1 MNSWSHAIH
10 MLEMSMSIMVSIS
23 TCSITSAQLHL
34 FNYNY
39 ICSVTSAQLH
49 LFPPLSCPTLM
60 LHIIAYSWGKQM
72 SQLGR
77 DLALFC
83 RANGVLDNE
92 MLGRAH
98 YMGSLTKGF
107 HPTRKFLVQNY
118 TVTADGR
125 SRHSL
130 STEKNWVQKGAVGI
144 SPVVIYI
151 LFVGCVVKLYYF
163 HETASPPRIQ
173 RKTVAMLV
181 TVVILEKREIYS

>member
-1 MNSWSHAIH
+1 MNSWSHAIY
-10 MLEMSMSIMVSIS
+10 MLEMSIMSIIVSIS
-23 TCSITSAQLHL
+23 TCSITSVQLHL
-34 FNYNY
+34 FNYM
-39 ICSVTSAQLH
+39 H

-83 RANGVLDNE
+83 RANGVLANE

-107 HPTRKFLVQNY
+107 HPTRNSLVQNY
-118 TVTADGR
+118 TVTANGR

-130 STEKNWVQKGAVGI
+130 STEKNWVQKGALGI

>member
-1 MNSWSHAIH
+1 MNSWSHAYPGDVNNEYYGQYQH
-10 MLEMSMSIMVSIS
+10 M
-23 TCSITSAQLHL
+23 QH
-34 FNYNY
+34 Y
-39 ICSVTSAQLH
+39 ICSTTSVQLH
-49 LFPPLSCPTLM
+49 LFPALSCPTLM

-77 DLALFC
+77 DLAIFC
-83 RANGVLDNE
+83 RANSVLANE

-144 SPVVIYI
+144 SPVAINI
-151 LFVGCVVKLYYF
+151 LFVGVVKLYYF
-163 HETASPPRIQ
+163 HETASPPR
-173 RKTVAMLV
+173 V
-181 TVVILEKREIYS
+181 